1 MKFLLGG
8 LLGGALGT
16 LLITRLLRRRK
27 RRFDSSARPA
37 SDSLADA
44 LGGTPLVRTR
54 VSVGPRTRVCAQMA
68 AFPILPTSKLDAVL
82 RVADVMRAHADQTS
96 SGNEQR
102 DCWGNSQQK

>member
-1 MKFLLGG
+1 MKFLLELGG

-44 LGGTPLVRTR
+44 LGGTPARAHSCECRPAHSCVCADGR
-54 VSVGPRTRVCAQMA
+54 VSYLAY
-68 AFPILPTSKLDAVL
+68 L
-82 RVADVMRAHADQTS
+82 
-96 SGNEQR
+96 
-102 DCWGNSQQK
+102 